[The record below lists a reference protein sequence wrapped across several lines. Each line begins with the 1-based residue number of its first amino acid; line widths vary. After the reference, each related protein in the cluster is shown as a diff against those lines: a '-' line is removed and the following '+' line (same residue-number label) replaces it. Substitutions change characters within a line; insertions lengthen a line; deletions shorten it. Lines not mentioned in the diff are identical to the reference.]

1 MYVQSVSVE
10 NENCPF
16 CQRTQLHHLIQN
28 AIITHTS
35 QYYIICITRYIARLY
50 SQIITHTLQEFQ
62 RKQRFASLFGEHF
75 VLHIKYNGLL
85 IR

>member
-16 CQRTQLHHLIQN
+16 CQRPQLHHLIQN

-35 QYYIICITRYIARLY
+35 QDYIIHITRYIAILY
-50 SQIITHTLQEFQ
+50 SQIIAHTLQEFQ
-62 RKQRFASLFGEHF
+62 IKQRFASLFGGHF
-75 VLHIKYNGLL
+75 ILHITYNG
-85 IR
+85 